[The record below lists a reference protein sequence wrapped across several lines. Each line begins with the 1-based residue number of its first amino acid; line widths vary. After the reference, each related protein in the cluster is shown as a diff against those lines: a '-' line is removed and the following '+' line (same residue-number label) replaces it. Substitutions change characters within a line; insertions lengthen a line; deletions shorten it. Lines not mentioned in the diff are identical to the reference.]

1 MNKLGT
7 VRNLLFAALSI
18 AVVGSGVWYFT
29 ESRRA
34 AQASDNLAVQQLS
47 LANTQATVKRL
58 QKQLE
63 QLQTPAQTVSILPK
77 SADQPGLLRE
87 LENSQKQNH
96 VTVVSAAFTDS
107 AGDKS
112 GAASNSV
119 STSGANS
126 AASKPPSMAAAN
138 VSSVQVTLQVTGS
151 PNNLLGFIHSIQT
164 AERVAVVKS
173 FDLSLGDQKGTL
185 SLVLNFPYQ
194 P

>member
-34 AQASDNLAVQQLS
+34 AQASDNLATQQLS
-47 LANTQATVKRL
+47 LANAQATVKRL

-112 GAASNSV
+112 GAAPNSG
-119 STSGANS
+119 STSANS

-151 PNNLLGFIHSIQT
+151 PDNLLGFIHSVQT

>member
-34 AQASDNLAVQQLS
+34 AQASDNLTTQQLS
-47 LANTQATVKRL
+47 LANAQAMVKRL

-112 GAASNSV
+112 GDASNTG
-119 STSGANS
+119 STRPNS
-126 AASKPPSMAAAN
+126 AASKPPSMAAVN

-151 PNNLLGFIHSIQT
+151 PDNLLGFIHSVQT

-173 FDLSLGDQKGTL
+173 FDLSMSDQKGTL